1 MSGVWGNN
9 IKISIFGESHGG
21 AIGINI
27 SGLPVGKDI
36 NEEEIYKDMKR
47 RAPGNSNLTTARKE
61 EDKVE
66 ILSGIFNG
74 KTTGAPLCGIIR
86 NNDTRSKDYSKLKN
100 VMRPSHSDYP
110 ASIKYKGFNDYRGG
124 GHFSGRITAP
134 LVFAGAIAKSILK
147 EKGIN
152 IGAHIKSI
160 ADIEDIEFN
169 PLNIE
174 NSILES
180 IKEKDL
186 PIIDDN
192 KKALMEHRI
201 LSAKMEGDSVGGIV
215 QCAITGV
222 NVGVGDPFFDSV
234 ESTIA
239 HLAFSVPAVKGIEF
253 GKGFDLTKLKG
264 SEANDS
270 YYYEGEK
277 IATKTNNNGGILGGL
292 TNGMPILFNVAIKP
306 TASIIKYQDTVDI
319 ENKEDTKLQIEGR
332 HDPCIVPR
340 AVVVIEAIAA
350 LALLDLMEGEF

>member
-1 MSGVWGNN
+1 MSGVWGSN
-9 IKISIFGESHGG
+9 IKLSIFGESHGG

-27 SGLPVGKDI
+27 SGLPVGKAID
-36 NEEEIYKDMKR
+36 EEEIYKEMQR
-47 RAPGNSNLTTARKE
+47 RAPGRSNLATARKE
-61 EDKVE
+61 EDRVE
-66 ILSGIFNG
+66 ILSGVFNG

-86 NNDTRSKDYSKLKN
+86 NNDTRSKDYSKLKD

-110 ASIKYKGFNDYRGG
+110 ASVKYKGFNDYRGG

-147 EKGIN
+147 EKGIK

-160 ADIEDIEFN
+160 ADIEDEEFN
-169 PLNIE
+169 PIYIDSTVLDT
-174 NSILES
+174 L
-180 IKEKDL
+180 KEKDL
-186 PIIDDN
+186 PLIDDN

-201 LSAKMEGDSVGGIV
+201 LSAKMEGDSVGGVI

-222 NVGVGDPFFDSV
+222 EVGVGDPFFDSL

-253 GKGFDLTKLKG
+253 GKGFELSKLKG

-292 TNGMPILFNVAIKP
+292 TNGMPVLFNVAIKP

-319 ENKEDTKLQIEGR
+319 DKKEDTKLQIEGR
-332 HDPCIVPR
+332 HDPCIVTR

>member
-1 MSGVWGNN
+1 MSGVWGSN
-9 IKISIFGESHGG
+9 IKLSIFGESHGG

-36 NEEEIYKDMKR
+36 NEEEIYKEMQR
-47 RAPGNSNLTTARKE
+47 RAPGRSNLATARKE
-61 EDKVE
+61 EDRVE
-66 ILSGIFNG
+66 ILSGVFNG

-86 NNDTRSKDYSKLKN
+86 NNDTRSKDYSKLKD

-110 ASIKYKGFNDYRGG
+110 ASVKYKGFNDYRGG

-134 LVFAGAIAKSILK
+134 LVFAGAIAKSILR

-160 ADIEDIEFN
+160 ADIEDDDFN
-169 PLNIE
+169 PIYIDNTVLDT
-174 NSILES
+174 L
-180 IKEKDL
+180 KEKDL

-201 LSAKMEGDSVGGIV
+201 LSAKMEGDSVGGVI

-222 NVGVGDPFFDSV
+222 EVGVGDPFFDSL

-253 GKGFDLTKLKG
+253 GKGFELSKLKG

-292 TNGMPILFNVAIKP
+292 TNGMPVLFNVAIKP

-319 ENKEDTKLQIEGR
+319 DKKEDTKLQIEGR
-332 HDPCIVPR
+332 HDPCIVTR

-350 LALLDLMEGEF
+350 LAILDLMEGEF